1 MGEALNHLAEYV
13 ALGVNMIAILAIAV
27 GTLEAAVGLVRVG
40 LKQSTAH
47 QKAEVWMRFASWLV
61 VALTFQLAA
70 DIVETTIAPSWD
82 DIGQLAAIAV
92 IRTFLNY
99 FLAKDMEEIRTR
111 ARDDDARHAAE

>member
-1 MGEALNHLAEYV
+1 MGEALHHFVEYV
-13 ALGVNMIAILAIAV
+13 ALGVNVIAILAIAI
-27 GTLEAAVGLVRVG
+27 GSLEAAVGLVRVG
-40 LKQSTAH
+40 LKKSTAQ

-70 DIVETTIAPSWD
+70 DIVETTLAPTWD

-99 FLAKDMEEIRTR
+99 FLNRDMEEIRRR
-111 ARDDDARHAAE
+111 AIEEDAPRAAL